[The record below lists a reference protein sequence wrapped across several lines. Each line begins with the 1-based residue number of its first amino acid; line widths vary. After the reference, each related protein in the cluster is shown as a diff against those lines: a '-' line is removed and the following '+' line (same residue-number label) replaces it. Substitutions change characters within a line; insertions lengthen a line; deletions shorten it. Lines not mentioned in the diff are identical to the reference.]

1 MYWIPVKKLYVTK
14 YQACF
19 KILQQVLQGF
29 ESVSDDF
36 VVEIEDILTRNAGDV
51 PIHLQNI
58 PKFMIEL

>member
-1 MYWIPVKKLYVTK
+1 MTK

-19 KILQQVLQGF
+19 KILQQVLQGLQ
-29 ESVSDDF
+29 SVSDHF

>member
-1 MYWIPVKKLYVTK
+1 MTK

-29 ESVSDDF
+29 QSVSDHF

-51 PIHLQNI
+51 PVHLQNI
-58 PKFMIEL
+58 PKFIIEL